1 MNTQE
6 TISAL
11 LSSLGITLT
20 ASAPTVND
28 ELQFQ
33 FAIQVSRNGKAF
45 YSGPY
50 SMGYGHL
57 KFPKHANQFYHY
69 TDAEASIIESAARKA
84 FPDLKAYKNQDFV
97 RGLLLKL
104 ATKQKLTPSLADVM
118 HSLLLDARC
127 GDNSFKDFC
136 AELGCDDDS
145 ISAKE
150 TWEACNKT
158 HYAMR
163 DAFTTEERAK
173 LDEAFQDY

>member
-1 MNTQE
+1 MTAQE
-6 TISAL
+6 PISAL
-11 LSSLGITLT
+11 LSSLGVTIT

-28 ELQFQ
+28 DLQFQ

-50 SMGYGHL
+50 SMGYGHV
-57 KFPKHANQFYHY
+57 KIPKHANPSYHY
-69 TDAEASIIESAARKA
+69 TDAEASIIENAARKN
-84 FPDLKAYKNQDFV
+84 FPNLKACKNQDAL
-97 RGLLLKL
+97 RSLLLKL

-118 HSLLLDARC
+118 HSLLLDAQC

-136 AELGCDDDS
+136 AELGYDDDS

-158 HYAMR
+158 HYALR
-163 DAFTTEERAK
+163 GVFTTEERAK
-173 LDEAFQDY
+173 LEDAFQDY